1 MEKTFFQK
9 FKKNPLFWIFSGDL
23 FFLSLNL
30 IFLIVI
36 LITLLSF
43 IGSLFSDQFKDPT
56 DKALVIYPMG
66 PIVEQV
72 QGSSD
77 PFDDLRGN
85 LPRELFVGD
94 LLEVLDHASKD
105 DRVEDIVLR
114 LDNISG
120 TGQAVL
126 FDVGEALQKI
136 KDSGKTI
143 TAIGDGYSRSGY
155 YLASFADEIIMN
167 DYGYVNLQGFGRSRL
182 FYKSFLDK
190 LKIDFNVFR
199 VGTFKSAVEPYL
211 GNKMSEAAKE
221 ANMAYLKVLWDSWKE
236 VVAKNRGMTAG
247 QIQDFID
254 NADSIFTATES
265 TGSEVLLENGFV
277 DLLLPRPK
285 ARNYLKEKFG
295 ESEDGKSF
303 ANISGFEYFQLIQS
317 EKEIESSDN
326 KIAVIVARGT
336 IVNGTQPPGT
346 IGGDS
351 TSKLIREAHQDDN
364 VKAIVLRVDSGGGGV
379 FASEQIRQEIIEAK
393 EKGLTIIA
401 SMGNVAASGGYWI
414 SANAHEIWA
423 SHNTITGS
431 IGIFGLLPTIDRALD
446 EIGINSD
453 GVRTTKFDL
462 SGDVTQPLN
471 EGLSKLIQNDIEQ
484 GYKRFIGLVAETR
497 DMSLEEVDKIAQ
509 GRVWAGSTAL
519 DLGLVDNLGNLKS
532 AIKRAA
538 ELSEIV
544 DYTTY
549 YPSQEVNWRE
559 EVLERLFNYIPA
571 FIKDNLLIQKT
582 VDTLKDLEK
591 LNDPKGIYIIC
602 EDCQTVL

>member
-77 PFDDLRGN
+77 PFDGLRGN

-105 DRVEDIVLR
+105 DRVENIVLR

-221 ANMAYLKVLWDSWKE
+221 ANMAYLKVLGILGRK
-236 VVAKNRGMTAG
+236 
-247 QIQDFID
+247 
-254 NADSIFTATES
+254 
-265 TGSEVLLENGFV
+265 LLQ
-277 DLLLPRPK
+277 K
-285 ARNYLKEKFG
+285 
-295 ESEDGKSF
+295 
-303 ANISGFEYFQLIQS
+303 
-317 EKEIESSDN
+317 IE
-326 KIAVIVARGT
+326 
-336 IVNGTQPPGT
+336 
-346 IGGDS
+346 
-351 TSKLIREAHQDDN
+351 E
-364 VKAIVLRVDSGGGGV
+364 
-379 FASEQIRQEIIEAK
+379 
-393 EKGLTIIA
+393 
-401 SMGNVAASGGYWI
+401 
-414 SANAHEIWA
+414 
-423 SHNTITGS
+423 
-431 IGIFGLLPTIDRALD
+431 
-446 EIGINSD
+446 
-453 GVRTTKFDL
+453 
-462 SGDVTQPLN
+462 
-471 EGLSKLIQNDIEQ
+471 
-484 GYKRFIGLVAETR
+484 
-497 DMSLEEVDKIAQ
+497 
-509 GRVWAGSTAL
+509 
-519 DLGLVDNLGNLKS
+519 
-532 AIKRAA
+532 
-538 ELSEIV
+538 
-544 DYTTY
+544 
-549 YPSQEVNWRE
+549 
-559 EVLERLFNYIPA
+559 
-571 FIKDNLLIQKT
+571 
-582 VDTLKDLEK
+582 
-591 LNDPKGIYIIC
+591 
-602 EDCQTVL
+602 

>member
-1 MEKTFFQK
+1 
-9 FKKNPLFWIFSGDL
+9 
-23 FFLSLNL
+23 
-30 IFLIVI
+30 
-36 LITLLSF
+36 
-43 IGSLFSDQFKDPT
+43 
-56 DKALVIYPMG
+56 
-66 PIVEQV
+66 
-72 QGSSD
+72 
-77 PFDDLRGN
+77 
-85 LPRELFVGD
+85 
-94 LLEVLDHASKD
+94 
-105 DRVEDIVLR
+105 
-114 LDNISG
+114 
-120 TGQAVL
+120 
-126 FDVGEALQKI
+126 
-136 KDSGKTI
+136 
-143 TAIGDGYSRSGY
+143 
-155 YLASFADEIIMN
+155 
-167 DYGYVNLQGFGRSRL
+167 
-182 FYKSFLDK
+182 
-190 LKIDFNVFR
+190 
-199 VGTFKSAVEPYL
+199 
-211 GNKMSEAAKE
+211 MSEAAKE

-254 NADSIFTATES
+254 NADSIFTATDS

-431 IGIFGLLPTIDRALD
+431 IGIFGLLPTIDRALN

-471 EGLSKLIQNDIEQ
+471 EGLSKIIQNDIEQ

-538 ELSEIV
+538 ELSEIE

-591 LNDPKGIYIIC
+591 LNDPRGIYIIC